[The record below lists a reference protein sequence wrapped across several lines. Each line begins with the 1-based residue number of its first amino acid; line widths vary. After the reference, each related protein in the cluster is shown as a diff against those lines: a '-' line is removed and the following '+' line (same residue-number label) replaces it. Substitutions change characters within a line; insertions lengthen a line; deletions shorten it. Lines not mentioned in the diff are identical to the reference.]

1 MSNIANDLSQLL
13 DSYKNSKS
21 ILYDIRRKLIADI
34 EQHTQLSYDEL
45 KLPTNIKVYKQSQ
58 EELVQTYNELK
69 IVNSMISDLEYPI
82 EWMETGRTPGLRR
95 GIERRSVYQ
104 NTVFMDPIKLQY
116 FVNNQQSRSVS
127 TLTELDKFKIEQAL
141 RKLSPNEYKVFLMAH
156 GEARSHSQIANE
168 LGVAKSTVDTMI
180 IRAKAKVEHELK
192 TNVFLQ

>member
-1 MSNIANDLSQLL
+1 VSNIANDLSQLL